1 MRTSI
6 AILLLVVAAFSV
18 RADEPTTVDTR
29 GWKTIPG
36 GPGSGCAAEGSPYE
50 FYVHEADPKR
60 IAVYFQGGGGCW
72 NNRNCGLE
80 GQRTFEPTVDDGDK
94 PWLKYGT
101 GIFDVTHA
109 DNPLREFTLVLATYC
124 TADVHLGVRTGR
136 FETADGKRLDVQ
148 FRGLANAQSVTDWL
162 TTQYPD
168 PKVIFVTG
176 GSAGAIA
183 SPVFASQLARH
194 YERAR
199 VVQLGDG
206 AGGYRTARLAPLLE
220 LWGATRAL
228 KNDLLFR
235 DLDVTQANF
244 EDFYVRAA
252 PVKNL
257 QLAQVN
263 SVEDAVML
271 FFLGQL
277 GHQAKQLAPLLSG
290 NLAELRRADPDLRT
304 YTMPGV
310 LHEVLR
316 RPEFYTTTVDG
327 VPLTKWVQTLVEG
340 KRVENV
346 GESLLVP
353 AAERLQ

>member
-6 AILLLVVAAFSV
+6 AILFLVVAAFSV
-18 RADEPTTVDTR
+18 RADEPATVDTR

-50 FYVHEADPKR
+50 VYVHE
-60 IAVYFQGGGGCW
+60 
-72 NNRNCGLE
+72 
-80 GQRTFEPTVDDGDK
+80 VD
-94 PWLKYGT
+94 
-101 GIFDVTHA
+101 
-109 DNPLREFTLVLATYC
+109 
-124 TADVHLGVRTGR
+124 HLGVRTGR

-148 FRGLANAQSVTDWL
+148 FRGLASAQSVTDWL

-168 PKVIFVTG
+168 PKVVFVTG

-206 AGGYRTARLAPLLE
+206 AGGYRTARLAPLL
-220 LWGATRAL
+220 
-228 KNDLLFR
+228 
-235 DLDVTQANF
+235 
-244 EDFYVRAA
+244 
-252 PVKNL
+252 
-257 QLAQVN
+257 
-263 SVEDAVML
+263 
-271 FFLGQL
+271 
-277 GHQAKQLAPLLSG
+277 SG
-290 NLAELRRADPDLRT
+290 NLAQLRRADPDLRT
-304 YTMPGV
+304 CTMPGV

-316 RPEFYTTTVDG
+316 RPAFYTTTVDG
-327 VPLTKWVQTLVEG
+327 VPLTKWLQTLVDG